1 VSGPA
6 DSVRG
11 PSALAQRLR
20 IRQLQVIVA
29 IAEQRSLLAASRALG
44 ISQPALSKA
53 LQEIEE
59 ALGVRIFDRMSRGV
73 APNAY
78 GQAILIRARTV
89 LAELNRIGDD
99 LVQIAQQSAG
109 TVVIGALPTAA
120 AGILPAT
127 LGRLRSRHP
136 RLGIKVLQGR
146 THELLPLLGSGGLD
160 VIVGRLY
167 APDTPDD
174 FHREVLY
181 DEPISVLARAGHP
194 LFAAADCAGAL
205 PAYDLVLPS
214 LEQRVG
220 QEVDQILATLGDR
233 IPKPLLRA
241 SSLSFIRELVLSCD
255 VVALLPRLTMAGD
268 LLRGTVRVVPM
279 EIQTP
284 RRPAGL
290 ITLRHR
296 ARSPGLTALE
306 AVLREYLAA
315 ARSTG
320 LFDTAPEIRQGDTTG
335 DTTGEIAG
343 DITARL

>member
-1 VSGPA
+1 MTGPA
-6 DSVRG
+6 DVARRS
-11 PSALAQRLR
+11 SALAQRLR

-29 IAEQRSLLAASRALG
+29 IAEQRSLLAASRSLG

-53 LQEIEE
+53 LQEIEDT
-59 ALGVRIFDRMSRGV
+59 LGVRIFDRMSRGV
-73 APNAY
+73 VPNAY

-127 LGRLRSRHP
+127 LARLRARHP
-136 RLGIKVLQGR
+136 RLGVKVLQGR
-146 THELLPLLGSGGLD
+146 THDLLPLLESGGLD
-160 VIVGRLY
+160 VVVGRLY
-167 APDTPDD
+167 PPDTPDD

-194 LFAAADCAGAL
+194 IFESGADGAL
-205 PAYDLVLPS
+205 AAYDLVLPS
-214 LEQRVG
+214 LEQRMG
-220 QEVDQILATLGDR
+220 QEVDQVLGAFGDR
-233 IPKPLLRA
+233 LPKPLLRA
-241 SSLSFIRELVLSCD
+241 SSLSFIRELILSGD
-255 VVALLPRLTMAGD
+255 GLAILPRLTMAGD
-268 LLRGTVRVVPM
+268 LLRGTIRVVPV

-306 AVLREYLAA
+306 AALRDYLAE

-320 LFDTAPEIRQGDTTG
+320 LFDTAPEVRR
-335 DTTGEIAG
+335 AG
-343 DITARL
+343 ITSGL

>member
-1 VSGPA
+1 MTKPTEIVRRPPA
-6 DSVRG
+6 LV
-11 PSALAQRLR
+11 QRLR

-53 LQEIEE
+53 LQEIED
-59 ALGVRIFDRMSRGV
+59 ALGVRIFDRVPRGV
-73 APNAY
+73 VPNAY
-78 GQAILIRARTV
+78 GQAVLMRARAV

-99 LVQIAQQSAG
+99 LVQVAQQSAG

-194 LFAAADCAGAL
+194 VFDAGPDYAGAL

-214 LEQRVG
+214 LEQRMG
-220 QEVDQILATLGDR
+220 QEVDQVISSFGDR
-233 IPKPLLRA
+233 LPKPLLRA
-241 SSLSFIRELVLSCD
+241 SSLSFIRELILSGDVL
-255 VVALLPRLTMAGD
+255 AILPRLTMAGD
-268 LLRGTVRVVPM
+268 LLRGSIRVVPV
-279 EIQTP
+279 EIRAP

-296 ARSPGLTALE
+296 ARSPGLEALE
-306 AVLREYLAA
+306 SVLREYLTAA
-315 ARSTG
+315 HSTG
-320 LFDTAPEIRQGDTTG
+320 LFNAASGIWR
-335 DTTGEIAG
+335 G
-343 DITARL
+343 DITPEL

>member
-6 DSVRG
+6 DGVRR
-11 PSALAQRLR
+11 PAALAQRLR
-20 IRQLQVIVA
+20 IRQLQVVVA

-146 THELLPLLGSGGLD
+146 THELLPLLESGGLD
-160 VIVGRLY
+160 AVVGRLY

-181 DEPISVLARAGHP
+181 EEPISVLARAGHP
-194 LFAAADCAGAL
+194 IFEGGLDLAEALRAA
-205 PAYDLVLPS
+205 DLVLPS

-220 QEVDQILATLGDR
+220 QEVDGILNAFGDR
-233 IPKPLLRA
+233 LPKPLLRA
-241 SSLSFIRELVLSCD
+241 SSLSFIRELILSGD
-255 VVALLPRLTMAGD
+255 ALAILPRLTMAGD
-268 LLRGTVRVVPM
+268 LLRGTIRVVPV

-320 LFDTAPEIRQGDTTG
+320 LFDTAPEIS
-335 DTTGEIAG
+335 AG
-343 DITARL
+343 AITAGL